1 MFLAQGERQTYT
13 HFNVNVIRFK
23 LLQKSDMKKKQHYY
37 GCSSS
42 WNSHYQLCLNKW
54 NSQSGVQG
62 TRIQSGEPYHEIA
75 IMVWHN

>member
-1 MFLAQGERQTYT
+1 MLM
-13 HFNVNVIRFK
+13 
-23 LLQKSDMKKKQHYY
+23 LSDLNYCKKVTWKKKHYY

-75 IMVWHN
+75 IMGWHN